1 MYKTFLKR
9 HWKYEKNDNKNKTH
23 AQDNIV
29 FILQKEQMLRKY
41 VFYLKKDLRLQNRKE
56 ERRKKKTSTSRYI
69 STSRIKVFFFK
80 SYKLPESQG
89 NMLPTKERDWHQISH
104 P

>member
-56 ERRKKKTSTSRYI
+56 ERRKKKPPHLDTSQ
-69 STSRIKVFFFK
+69 
-80 SYKLPESQG
+80 LQG
-89 NMLPTKERDWHQISH
+89 
-104 P
+104 